1 MKFLLITA
9 ALLAGAATASAQTP
23 ASKASSGSAAQR
35 ASTSNADTPSPSA
48 TTTAPNYA
56 PGKGQRGNKK
66 INTAPATGANR
77 ASRSSST
84 AKAANQGKATGSGN
98 IESMQKN
105 SSAKPG
111 AKK

>member
-1 MKFLLITA
+1 MKSLLIAA
-9 ALLAGAATASAQTP
+9 ALLVGAAMASAQTP
-23 ASKASSGSAAQR
+23 ASKAGSGSAAQR
-35 ASTSNADTPSPSA
+35 ASTSNADTPSPTA
-48 TTTAPNYA
+48 TTVAPNYT
-56 PGKGQRGNKK
+56 PNKDQRGGKK

-84 AKAANQGKATGSGN
+84 TKAAHQGKATGSGN

-105 SSAKPG
+105 SAAKPG

>member
-1 MKFLLITA
+1 MKSLFILAVL
-9 ALLAGAATASAQTP
+9 ALCASTASAQTP
-23 ASKASSGSAAQR
+23 ASRSGSGSAAQR
-35 ASTSNADTPSPSA
+35 ASTSNADTPSPTA

-56 PGKGQRGNKK
+56 PGKGPRTGRK

-84 AKAANQGKATGSGN
+84 TKAANQGKATGSGN
-98 IESMQKN
+98 IETMHQN
-105 SSAKPG
+105 STAKPG

>member
-1 MKFLLITA
+1 MKKLLLLA
-9 ALLAGAATASAQTP
+9 ALAAGAATASAQTP
-23 ASKASSGSAAQR
+23 ASKSGSGSAAQR
-35 ASTSNADTPSPSA
+35 ASTSNADTPSPNA
-48 TTTAPNYA
+48 TTTAPNYS
-56 PGKGQRGNKK
+56 PGNGQRTGGK

-98 IESMQKN
+98 IEMMHKN
-105 SSAKPG
+105 TTAKPG

>member
-1 MKFLLITA
+1 MKSLFI
-9 ALLAGAATASAQTP
+9 LAVLAFGASTASAQTP
-23 ASKASSGSAAQR
+23 ASRSGSGSAAQR
-35 ASTSNADTPSPSA
+35 ASTSNADTPAPTA

-56 PGKGQRGNKK
+56 PGKGARTGQK

-98 IESMQKN
+98 IEMMHQN
-105 SSAKPG
+105 SAAKPG